1 MSVLTVSNLSV
12 RYSDGTSSRSAL
24 HEVSFSIEPH
34 EVVGVS
40 GPSGSGKTTVAL
52 ALLGLLPANASV
64 SGTISL
70 SGRDLGA
77 LDERTRDAIRGSE
90 IGIVFQES
98 ALALNP
104 VLTVGAQIGD
114 VVRAHTRSTRHETR
128 DVVLGAMHDA
138 GLTDDTARIYDAY
151 PHELS
156 GGQRQRI
163 LIAQAIVCRPSLVV
177 ADEPTA
183 SLDAA
188 ARDEI
193 LRLIRRL
200 NEEHGTA
207 FLIISH
213 SAAVLERTAQRTLVM
228 DCGRV
233 VHVLTAGQ
241 DGIGHDGY
249 VARSLSRSVSA
260 SRHVPIAEVTGATK
274 SYHQRRLFSGSRHEV
289 QAMRGVDLR
298 IDRGTTLGLAG
309 PSGCG
314 KSTLARCMAGLESL
328 DAGKVLIDGRNITP
342 LRGRA
347 LRPFRNQVQLIVQ
360 DSAAALNPRFSAL
373 EIVTEPMVVQR
384 EGTPAERR
392 LRAIEL
398 LSQVGLPA
406 DRLEA
411 RAGEFSGGERQR
423 LAIARALAVRPQLL
437 ILDEAFSGL
446 DLETRWLITT
456 LLMTLQREQGL
467 ALLCISHD
475 LELLAEFAPEI
486 AVMSHGAIVEQGTM
500 VRRFVPESVLEQG
513 SEKAHEQS
521 SPQILRPGSARA
533 VA

>member
-1 MSVLTVSNLSV
+1 VSFLTVTNLSV
-12 RYSDGTSSRSAL
+12 RYADRLPTRAAL
-24 HEVSFSIEPH
+24 DDVCFSIEAH
-34 EVVGVS
+34 EIVGVS

-52 ALLGLLPANASV
+52 ALAGLLPADATV
-64 SGTISL
+64 SGTIAFG
-70 SGRDLGA
+70 GRNLAA
-77 LDERTRDAIRGSE
+77 LDERARDAIRGADM
-90 IGIVFQES
+90 GIVFQES

-114 VVRAHTRSTRHETR
+114 IVRAHMRCDRRETR
-128 DVVLGAMHDA
+128 ERVLAAMHDA
-138 GLTDDTARIYDAY
+138 GITDETARICEAY

-163 LIAQAIVCRPSLVV
+163 LIAQAIVCRPTLVV

-188 ARDEI
+188 VRNEI

-200 NEEHGTA
+200 NEQHGTA

-213 SAAVLERTAQRTLVM
+213 SADVLERTARRILVM
-228 DCGRV
+228 DRGRV
-233 VHVLTAGQ
+233 AHVAHARHIAGSN
-241 DGIGHDGY
+241 GY

-260 SRHVPIAEVTGATK
+260 SRYAPIAEVIGGSR
-274 SYHQRRLFSGSRHEV
+274 SYRQRRLFARSRHEV
-289 QAMRGVDLR
+289 QALRGADLC
-298 IDRGTTLGLAG
+298 IERGTTLGLAG

-314 KSTLARCMAGLESL
+314 KSTLARCMAGLEPL
-328 DAGKVLIDGRNITP
+328 DSGTVRIDGHDITP

-347 LRPFRNQVQLIVQ
+347 LVPYRNQVQLIFQ
-360 DSAAALNPRFSAL
+360 DSAAAINPSFTAL
-373 EIVTEPMVVQR
+373 DIITEPMVIQR
-384 EGTPAERR
+384 EATASERR

-398 LSQVGLPA
+398 LSRVGLPS
-406 DRLEA
+406 DRLHA

-423 LAIARALAVRPQLL
+423 LAIARALAVRPRLL

-446 DLETRWLITT
+446 DVETRSLITT
-456 LLMTLQREQGL
+456 LLMTLQHEQGL

-475 LELLAEFAPEI
+475 HEFLAEFAPQI
-486 AVMSHGAIVEQGTM
+486 AVMHRGAIIEQGTV
-500 VRRFVPESVLEQG
+500 VRRYVPDAALHRGEDE
-513 SEKAHEQS
+513 AHDVGQS
-521 SPQILRPGSARA
+521 QEA

>member
-1 MSVLTVSNLSV
+1 VSVLTVSHLSV
-12 RYSDGTSSRSAL
+12 GYNDGAATRAVL
-24 HEVSFSIEPH
+24 HEINFSIEPH

-52 ALLGLLPANASV
+52 ALLGLLPADATV
-64 SGTISL
+64 SGTISFG
-70 SGRDLGA
+70 GRDLGA
-77 LDERTRDAIRGSE
+77 VDERTRDAIRGGE
-90 IGIVFQES
+90 MGIVFQES

-114 VVRAHTRSTRHETR
+114 VVRAHTRLGRQETR
-128 DVVLGAMHDA
+128 ERVLAAMHDV

-163 LIAQAIVCRPSLVV
+163 LIAQAIVCRPALVV

-188 ARDEI
+188 VRNEI

-200 NEEHGTA
+200 NEQHGTA

-213 SAAVLERTAQRTLVM
+213 SAEVLERTARRILVM
-228 DCGRV
+228 DRGRLV
-233 VHVLTAGQ
+233 QTLRTGH
-241 DGIGHDGY
+241 GIGRDGY

-260 SRHVPIAEVTGATK
+260 SRHVPIAEVSGATK
-274 SYHQRRLFSGSRHEV
+274 SHHQRRLFTGTRHEV
-289 QAMRGVDLR
+289 QALRSVDLR
-298 IDRGTTLGLAG
+298 IERGTTLGLAG

-314 KSTLARCMAGLESL
+314 KSTLARCIAGLEPL
-328 DAGKVLIDGRNITP
+328 DTGKVLIDGHDMTR

-347 LRPFRNQVQLIVQ
+347 LLPYRNQVQLIFQ
-360 DSAAALNPRFSAL
+360 DSAAALNPRFTAL
-373 EIVTEPMVVQR
+373 DIVTEPLVIQR
-384 EGTPAERR
+384 EGTPHQQRD
-392 LRAIEL
+392 RAIEL
-398 LSQVGLPA
+398 LSQVGLPTN
-406 DRLEA
+406 RLQA

-423 LAIARALAVRPQLL
+423 LAIARALAVRPRLL

-446 DLETRWLITT
+446 DLDTRSLIAT

-475 LELLAEFAPEI
+475 LEFLAELAPEI
-486 AVMSHGAIVEQGTM
+486 AVMHRGAIVEQGTT
-500 VRRFVPESVLEQG
+500 VRRFIPDT
-513 SEKAHEQS
+513 
-521 SPQILRPGSARA
+521 A
-533 VA
+533 VALPEAVVEPASDEAVHVDSEQAVA